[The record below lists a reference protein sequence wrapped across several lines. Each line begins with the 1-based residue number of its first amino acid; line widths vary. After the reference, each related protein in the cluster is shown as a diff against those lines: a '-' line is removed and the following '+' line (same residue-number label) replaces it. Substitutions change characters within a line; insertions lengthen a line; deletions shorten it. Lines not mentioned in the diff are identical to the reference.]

1 MTPLVGPGHFFE
13 YLTSSSFDT
22 NGMGAGTL
30 AENQMALS
38 QIAMLNCCQLFGM
51 ATNGFIFGPAWL
63 NTLNNPN
70 WIAINQDVTAQ
81 LSPVFD
87 NGTNQL
93 SVWKKPLTNG
103 LALLLVNETASST
116 TMTVPLN
123 TCLLPDGNYSVLDCW
138 ANTTNYISNGLLSNT
153 IAAGDFRLYRLNYAG
168 PVTYAAITNALGTN
182 VLTVGTINA
191 SYVTVN
197 GAIPFTGVD
206 GTSPHQYCITNG
218 LIMKIQ

>member
-168 PVTYAAITNALGTN
+168 PLTNLSVGSVTYGAITNALSTN
-182 VLTVGTINA
+182 TLYVGTIA
-191 SYVTVN
+191 AGHLT
-197 GAIPFTGVD
+197 VD
-206 GTSPHQYCITNG
+206 GSDITNLSG
-218 LIMKIQ
+218 GGVATNT